1 MPRSLRSQPIYL
13 RVIDF
18 IRERILAKELLPGD
32 RLPSEAELS
41 LTFNTTRATVT
52 RGLREL
58 VFEGLIIR
66 EAGRG
71 SFVAPSRVEAPFEP
85 MQILS
90 FEQQL
95 GEGEGKIEYRL
106 IDLARFPAT
115 SEVAAALKLPTGA
128 EIVRIERL
136 RIVREIPLSFVVRYL
151 PMPIGDRLNIG
162 DLDRFSIHRILAGLG
177 MPVARTAGRIS
188 ATSASKR
195 LADMLQVK
203 AGAPLLMR
211 TYILS
216 DAAGKS
222 LVYGRSLFRQ
232 EFQITYS
239 TSS

>member
-1 MPRSLRSQPIYL
+1 MPTTYREQPIYV
-13 RVIDF
+13 RIIDA
-18 IRERILAKELLPGD
+18 IRERILSNELKPGD

-41 LTFNTTRATVT
+41 TAFNTTRATVT

-58 VFEGLIIR
+58 VFEGLITR
-66 EAGRG
+66 EVGRG
-71 SFVAPSRVEAPFEP
+71 SFVAPSRVEVPFEP

-106 IDLARFPAT
+106 IDLARVPAT
-115 SEVAAALKLPTGA
+115 SEVAAGLDLPTGA

-136 RIVREIPLSFVVRYL
+136 RIVREVPLSFVVRYL
-151 PMPIGDRLNIG
+151 PMAIGDRLNIG
-162 DLDRFSIHRILAGLG
+162 DLDRFSIHRILTGLG
-177 MPVARTAGRIS
+177 MPVAKTNGRIS
-188 ATSASKR
+188 ATAASKR

-211 TYILS
+211 TYTLS

-232 EFQITYS
+232 EFHITYS
-239 TSS
+239 TST